1 MSSFALRSTA
11 IRGYLTRTLRRPGAV
26 VGPRPMLASAV
37 RPAAVAAG
45 SRDKKK
51 LVFLGTPE
59 VAASAL
65 EAILD
70 AAEAPDAAF
79 EVHAVVSQ
87 PGRPRGRGRSKSG
100 PPPPSP
106 VAEAAM
112 RRGIPEDMV
121 LCPVKA
127 NEPDFLQ
134 RLRDMEPDLMITAA
148 YGNFLP
154 QKFLDIPRLGTLNIH
169 PSLLPQF
176 RGAAPVQ
183 RCLERGDAVTG
194 VSVAYTVL
202 KMDAGPVLRRV
213 EHKLNGDEKHD
224 ELLPE
229 LFATGAKALIDALPS
244 VWDGTE
250 SFDTA
255 TPQADYGDACEAP
268 KTSPEEARMD
278 FIGQNARTLHN
289 KVRGFAGW
297 PGTKA
302 KFEVRKDGSDEG
314 TVVEV
319 KIITTKVVSDSEAGK
334 EAKAANGAVEL
345 TKNSMR
351 VPCGGGD
358 WLEVLELQ
366 PPGKKAM
373 KAGDYANGMKGSTL
387 TVVSYGDDD

>member
-1 MSSFALRSTA
+1 
-11 IRGYLTRTLRRPGAV
+11 
-26 VGPRPMLASAV
+26 MLASSV
-37 RPAAVAAG
+37 RPAAIAAG
-45 SRDKKK
+45 SGDKQK

-112 RRGIPEDMV
+112 KRGISEEMV

-134 RLRDMEPDLMITAA
+134 RLRDMEPDLMVTAA

-183 RCLERGDAVTG
+183 RCLERGDAVTTMQ
-194 VSVAYTVL
+194 SVRT
-202 KMDAGPVLRRV
+202 
-213 EHKLNGDEKHD
+213 
-224 ELLPE
+224 
-229 LFATGAKALIDALPS
+229 
-244 VWDGTE
+244 
-250 SFDTA
+250 TA
-255 TPQADYGDACEAP
+255 T
-268 KTSPEEARMD
+268 R
-278 FIGQNARTLHN
+278 
-289 KVRGFAGW
+289 
-297 PGTKA
+297 
-302 KFEVRKDGSDEG
+302 
-314 TVVEV
+314 
-319 KIITTKVVSDSEAGK
+319 
-334 EAKAANGAVEL
+334 
-345 TKNSMR
+345 
-351 VPCGGGD
+351 
-358 WLEVLELQ
+358 
-366 PPGKKAM
+366 
-373 KAGDYANGMKGSTL
+373 
-387 TVVSYGDDD
+387 